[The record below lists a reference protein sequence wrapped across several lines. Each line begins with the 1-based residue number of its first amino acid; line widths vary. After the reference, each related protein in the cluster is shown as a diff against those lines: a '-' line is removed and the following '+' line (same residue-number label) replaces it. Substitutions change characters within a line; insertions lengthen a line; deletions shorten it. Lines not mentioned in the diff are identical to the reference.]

1 MKFRKR
7 MAILMLG
14 LLLVPAVLYAQQQP
28 SALHVEMQTTPAQSL
43 TLAHLRVDLV
53 LTEYS
58 GEKKVSSLP
67 YTIYVVAGDNNDL
80 FSRRYW
86 QSVRMGVRV
95 PIATGPIVSSS
106 PGVSTQ
112 FQYED
117 LGTDIDCGAA
127 AEADGRYRIEAK
139 IDRSSIYAPNQEAS
153 GDQMQMHVLA
163 NQPITR
169 HFNSG
174 FDLTLRDGET
184 GEGISATDP
193 FNGHVL
199 KVAVTIH
206 VVK

>member
-1 MKFRKR
+1 MKLGAK
-7 MAILMLG
+7 AAGILFG
-14 LLLVPAVLYAQQQP
+14 LLILPVGLRAQQQ
-28 SALHVEMQTTPAQSL
+28 STPAEKPAM
-43 TLAHLRVDLV
+43 THLRVELV
-53 LTEYS
+53 LAEYS
-58 GEKKVSSLP
+58 GEKKISSLP
-67 YTIYVVAGDNNDL
+67 YTVYVAAGDDNDL

-95 PIATGPIVSSS
+95 PIALGPQASS
-106 PGVSTQ
+106 GVTASTTQ
-112 FQYED
+112 FSYQD

-139 IDRSSIYAPNQEAS
+139 IDRSSIYAPDEGES
-153 GDQMQMHVLA
+153 GGDRPQMNVVPH
-163 NQPITR
+163 QPVIR

-174 FDLTLRDGET
+174 FDLRLRDGET

-199 KVAVTIH
+199 KVSVTIH